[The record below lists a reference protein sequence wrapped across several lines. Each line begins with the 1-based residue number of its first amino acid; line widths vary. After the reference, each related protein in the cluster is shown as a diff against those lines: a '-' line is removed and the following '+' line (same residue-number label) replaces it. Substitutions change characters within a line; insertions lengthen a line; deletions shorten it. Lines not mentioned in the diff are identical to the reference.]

1 MELTSVISMNVQVKL
16 QDQSGKMMTKLTIE
30 LTPEQIDEIILQE
43 MKWHYETAIEEG
55 ERLME
60 KLMDNTIKPHEK
72 EDLNDY
78 MKTRD
83 ATEYM
88 IRFYS
93 VPDSPEV
100 QAYFDSFKKYDGDAV
115 NTDHD

>member
-1 MELTSVISMNVQVKL
+1 MELTSVISMNVQIKL

-43 MKWHYETAIEEG
+43 MKWHYEVAIKDG

-100 QAYFDSFKKYDGDAV
+100 QAYFDSFKKYDGESV
-115 NTDHD
+115 NTNHD

>member
-1 MELTSVISMNVQVKL
+1 
-16 QDQSGKMMTKLTIE
+16 MTKLIVE
-30 LTPEQIDEIILQE
+30 VNPEQIDEIILQE
-43 MKWHYETAIEEG
+43 MKWHYETAIKEG
-55 ERLME
+55 ERLIE

-83 ATEYM
+83 AAEYM
-88 IRFYS
+88 IRYYS
-93 VPDSPEV
+93 FPDSPEV
-100 QAYFDSFKKYDGDAV
+100 QAYFDSFKKYVEDDAV

>member
-1 MELTSVISMNVQVKL
+1 
-16 QDQSGKMMTKLTIE
+16 MTKLIVE
-30 LTPEQIDEIILQE
+30 VNPEQIDEIILQE
-43 MKWHYETAIEEG
+43 MKWHYETAIKEG
-55 ERLME
+55 ERLIE

-93 VPDSPEV
+93 VPGSPEV
-100 QAYFDSFKKYDGDAV
+100 QAYFDSFKKYEEDAV